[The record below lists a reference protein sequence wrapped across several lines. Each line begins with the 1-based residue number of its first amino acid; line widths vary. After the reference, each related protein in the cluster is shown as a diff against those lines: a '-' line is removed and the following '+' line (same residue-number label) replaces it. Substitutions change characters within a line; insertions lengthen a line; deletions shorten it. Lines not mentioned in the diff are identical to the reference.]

1 VDTRGKKDDSLGEE
15 ASAFGQR
22 VKGAAKDV
30 VGDMI
35 DDEEMEA
42 EGKAENAMGRARQA
56 ANDATGRLVTPA
68 VPLDGTGTVTEE
80 VSATA
85 QRAKGAVKDVVGDA
99 IDSPRLEREGEIEN
113 AVGRA
118 RQHSND
124 VIGDRPAAGPRYV
137 TGLYT
142 TPESASR
149 AYEGLTTKHGYKASD
164 INVVMSDTTRQRHFG
179 DVKPGTE
186 LQHGTKAAEGLG
198 KGAAIGGGV
207 GAALA
212 AVFAV
217 GSSMVIPGIGL
228 VVAGPIAAALAGA
241 GAGGV
246 TGGLIG
252 ALVGAGIPEDRVR
265 DYERGINDGG
275 IVIGTKYRDDDHA
288 RELERDYTDYGGTH
302 VRY

>member
-1 VDTRGKKDDSLGEE
+1 METRGKKDSLSEE
-15 ASAFGQR
+15 VSAFGQR
-22 VKGAAKDV
+22 VKGAAKDT

-35 DDEEMEA
+35 DDEEMDI
-42 EGKAENAMGRARQA
+42 EGTIENAAGRARQA
-56 ANDATGRLVTPA
+56 ANDVTGDVTGRVVTPG
-68 VPLDGTGTVTEE
+68 VPVAGSGTVAEE

-118 RQHSND
+118 RQQSND
-124 VIGDRPAAGPRYV
+124 AVNTGYV
-137 TGLYT
+137 TGIYS
-142 TPESASR
+142 TPEAASR
-149 AYEGLTTKHGYKASD
+149 AYEGLTTKHGYKPSD
-164 INVVMSDTTRQRHFG
+164 INVVMSDETRKRHFG
-179 DVKPGTE
+179 DVTPGTE
-186 LQHGTKAAEGLG
+186 LHHGTKAAEGLG

-217 GSSMVIPGIGL
+217 GTSLIIPGLGL

-252 ALVGAGIPEDRVR
+252 ALIGAGIPEDRVR
-265 DYERGINDGG
+265 DYERGINEGG
-275 IVIGTKYRDDDHA
+275 IVIGTKYRDPDHA
-288 RELERDYTDYGGTH
+288 RELERDYTSYGGTH